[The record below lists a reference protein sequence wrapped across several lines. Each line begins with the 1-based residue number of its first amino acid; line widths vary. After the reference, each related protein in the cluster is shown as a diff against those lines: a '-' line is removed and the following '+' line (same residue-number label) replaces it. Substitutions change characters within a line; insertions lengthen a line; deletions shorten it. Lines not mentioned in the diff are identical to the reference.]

1 MKHLLSILFLL
12 LAFVGIAQEDEK
24 KPAVKKPAFKI
35 VKDTII
41 LDGKKT
47 VMTDTI
53 YFDTKNEI
61 KRTTDDILPELDST
75 KIALDGQKIL
85 TKVNESYD
93 LRDNKMAAK
102 IDSLWLRELGG
113 SDLFDT
119 IHNEITELKYDPV
132 VFQDLPTDTL
142 KARLERLNAKTPF
155 NIAYNP
161 SLESVIRRFLKRRKK
176 SMERLMKISQY
187 YFPMFEQELDNYDI
201 PLEVKYL
208 AIVESALNPR
218 ARSRVGATG
227 LWQFMYQTGKQY
239 DLNVNSYVDDRSD
252 PIKSTKAACQYLASL
267 YKIFGDWDLALAAY
281 NSGPGN
287 VSKAIR
293 RSGGYENYWNIRS
306 NLPRETAG
314 YLPAFLAT
322 MYIFEYA
329 DEHGFQVDKIE
340 VPHFATDTIHVK
352 QLLTFDQ
359 ISEVLNVKV
368 EDLQFFNPSYKLDI
382 IPHIKGREYTL
393 RLPVQDI
400 GRFVNNEEAIYGLAK
415 EELAKREK
423 PLPQLFEMNK
433 RTRYRV
439 KSGDYLGKI
448 ARRFGVRVSDLKRW
462 NGLRSNRLRIG
473 QRLTVYPKKP
483 GFATKKP
490 SKKKKNT
497 GNAKTYIVKS
507 GDSLWSI
514 AQKFPGVSVKNIK
527 KWNDISGNKLKPG
540 MTLQVSKNK

>member
-1 MKHLLSILFLL
+1 MKYLASIVFLL
-12 LAFVGIAQEDEK
+12 LASVGIAQEDEK

-47 VMTDTI
+47 IMTDTI
-53 YFDTKNEI
+53 YLDTKNEI
-61 KRTTDDILPELDST
+61 KRTFDDTLPELDST
-75 KIALDGQKIL
+75 KTALEGFNGLNQE
-85 TKVNESYD
+85 NESYK
-93 LRDNKMAAK
+93 LLDNQMAVK

-113 SDLFDT
+113 AELFDT
-119 IHNEITELKYDPV
+119 IHKEITELKYDPV
-132 VFQDLPTDTL
+132 VYQELPTDTL
-142 KARLERLNAKTPF
+142 KARLARLNTKTPF
-155 NIAYNP
+155 NIEYNP

-187 YFPMFEQELDNYDI
+187 YFPMFEQELDNYNI

-239 DLNVNSYVDDRSD
+239 DLNVSSYVDERSD
-252 PIKSTKAACQYLASL
+252 PEKSTKAACQYLASL

-293 RSGGYENYWNIRS
+293 RSGGYVNYWNIRP

-329 DEHGFQVDKIE
+329 EEHGFQPEKIE
-340 VPHFATDTIHVK
+340 VPHFATDTIRVK

-382 IPHIKGREYTL
+382 IPHIKGRNYTL
-393 RLPVQDI
+393 RLPVQEV
-400 GRFVNNEEAIYGLAK
+400 GKFVNNEDAIYALAK

-423 PLPQLFEMNK
+423 PLPQLFEMDK

-439 KSGDYLGKI
+439 RKGDYLGKI

-473 QRLTVYPKKP
+473 QRLTVYPRKP

-490 SKKKKNT
+490 SKSKKNKS
-497 GNAKTYIVKS
+497 NAKTYTVKS

-514 AQKFPGVSVKNIK
+514 SQKFPGVSVKNIK

-540 MTLQVSKNK
+540 MKLRVSKK

>member
-1 MKHLLSILFLL
+1 MKYLFSIVFLC
-12 LAFVGIAQEDEK
+12 LASVGNAQEDKK
-24 KPAVKKPAFKI
+24 KPAKEKPAFKI
-35 VKDTII
+35 IKDTII

-61 KRTTDDILPELDST
+61 KRTASEILPEMDST
-75 KIALDGQKIL
+75 TIMLDGRKEL
-85 TKVNESYD
+85 TKIEEKYE
-93 LRDNKMAAK
+93 LQDNKFAAK

-113 SDLFDT
+113 ADLFDT
-119 IHNEITELKYDPV
+119 IHKEISELKYDPV
-132 VFQDLPTDTL
+132 VYQELPTDTL

-155 NIAYNP
+155 NIEYNP

-176 SMERLMKISQY
+176 SMERLMKVSQY

-227 LWQFMYQTGKQY
+227 LWQFMYRTGKEY
-239 DLNVNSYVDDRSD
+239 DLNVSSYVDERSD
-252 PIKSTKAACQYLASL
+252 PEKSTKAACKYLASL
-267 YKIFGDWDLALAAY
+267 YRIFGDWDLALAAY

-293 RSGGYENYWNIRS
+293 RSGGYENYWNIRK

-329 DEHGFQVDKIE
+329 DEHGFQVEKIE
-340 VPHFATDTIHVK
+340 VPHFATDTIRVK
-352 QLLTFDQ
+352 EILTFDQ

-382 IPHIKGREYTL
+382 IPNVKGRNYSL
-393 RLPVQDI
+393 RLPVQEV
-400 GRFVNNEEAIYGLAK
+400 GKFVNNEEAIYALAK

-423 PLPQLFEMNK
+423 PLPQLFEMDK

-483 GFATKKP
+483 GFAVKK
-490 SKKKKNT
+490 SNKKKKNT
-497 GNAKTYIVKS
+497 GIGKTYVVKS

-540 MTLQVSKNK
+540 MTLQVSKK

>member
-1 MKHLLSILFLL
+1 LT
-12 LAFVGIAQEDEK
+12 FVATAQEEEK
-24 KPAVKKPAFKI
+24 KSTKETPAFKI

-47 VMTDTI
+47 IMTDTI

-61 KRTTDDILPELDST
+61 KRTADEVLPQLDSLKT
-75 KIALDGQKIL
+75 AIVGKDSL
-85 TKVNESYD
+85 TKVNERYQ
-93 LRDNKMAAK
+93 LLDNEMAAK

-113 SDLFDT
+113 AELFDT
-119 IHNEITELKYDPV
+119 IHKEISELKYEPV
-132 VFQDLPTDTL
+132 VYQELPTDTL
-142 KARLERLNAKTPF
+142 KARLARLNAKTPF
-155 NIAYNP
+155 NIEYNP

-187 YFPMFEQELDNYDI
+187 YFPMFEQELDNYNI

-227 LWQFMYQTGKQY
+227 LWQFMYQTGKLY
-239 DLNVNSYVDDRSD
+239 DLNVNSYVDDRQD
-252 PIKSTKAACQYLASL
+252 PIKSTTAACKYLAKL
-267 YKIFGDWDLALAAY
+267 YQIFGDWDLALAAY

-293 RSGGYENYWNIRS
+293 RSGGYVNYWNIRP

-329 DEHGFQVDKIE
+329 EEHGFQVKNIE
-340 VPHFATDTIHVK
+340 VPHFATDTIRVK

-368 EDLQFFNPSYKLDI
+368 EDIQFFNPAYKLDI
-382 IPHIKGREYTL
+382 IPFIKGREYTL
-393 RLPVQDI
+393 RLPVQEV
-400 GRFVNNEEAIYGLAK
+400 GKFVNNEEAIYALAK

-423 PLPQLFEMNK
+423 PLPQLFEMDK

-439 KSGDYLGKI
+439 RKGDYLGKI
-448 ARRFGVRVSDLKRW
+448 ARKFGVRVSDLKRW

-473 QRLTVYPKKP
+473 QRLTVYPRKP
-483 GFATKKP
+483 GFAVKKP

-497 GNAKTYIVKS
+497 LKGKTYTVKS

-527 KWNDISGNKLKPG
+527 NWNDISGTKLKPG
-540 MTLQVSKNK
+540 MKLRVSK

>member
-1 MKHLLSILFLL
+1 MKYLFSIAFLL
-12 LAFVGIAQEDEK
+12 LAFVGTAQEDDK
-24 KPAVKKPAFKI
+24 KPAKEKLTFKI
-35 VKDTII
+35 IKDTII

-53 YFDTKNEI
+53 FLDTKNEI
-61 KRTTDDILPELDST
+61 KRSVDEVLPQLDST
-75 KIALDGQKIL
+75 KTALDGNKELNKI
-85 TKVNESYD
+85 NESYE
-93 LRDNKMAAK
+93 LLDNKKAAE

-113 SDLFDT
+113 VELFDT
-119 IHNEITELKYDPV
+119 IHKEISALKYEPV

-155 NIAYNP
+155 NIEYNP
-161 SLESVIRRFLKRRKK
+161 SLESVIRRFLKRHKK
-176 SMERLMKISQY
+176 SMERLMKKSQY
-187 YFPMFEQELDNYDI
+187 YFPMFEQELDNYNI

-208 AIVESALNPR
+208 AIVESALNPK

-239 DLNVNSYVDDRSD
+239 DLNVSSYVDERSD
-252 PIKSTKAACQYLASL
+252 PEKSTKAACQYLASL

-293 RSGGYENYWNIRS
+293 RSGGYENYWNIRK

-329 DEHGFQVDKIE
+329 DEHGFQVEKIE
-340 VPHFATDTIHVK
+340 IPHFATDTIQVK

-382 IPHIKGREYTL
+382 IPHIKGRNYTL
-393 RLPVQDI
+393 RLPVKEV
-400 GRFVNNEEAIYGLAK
+400 GKFVNNEEAIYALAK
-415 EELAKREK
+415 KELAKREK
-423 PLPQLFEMNK
+423 PLPQLFEMEK

-439 KSGDYLGKI
+439 RQGDYLGKI
-448 ARRFGVRVSDLKRW
+448 ARKFGVRVSDLKRW

-473 QRLTVYPKKP
+473 QRLTVYPRKP
-483 GFATKKP
+483 GFANKKA
-490 SKKKKNT
+490 SKQKKNIK
-497 GNAKTYIVKS
+497 NAKTYVVKS

-514 AQKFPGVSVKNIK
+514 AQKFPGISVKNIK

-540 MTLQVSKNK
+540 MTLRVSKK

>member
-1 MKHLLSILFLL
+1 MKYLFSIAFFLI
-12 LAFVGIAQEDEK
+12 AFTGIAQEENK
-24 KPAVKKPAFKI
+24 KPKKEKPRFKI

-47 VMTDTI
+47 VMIDTI
-53 YFDTKNEI
+53 YFDKKNTI
-61 KRTTDDILPELDST
+61 KRDVDEVLPDIDSLTGEINENHDLT
-75 KIALDGQKIL
+75 KI
-85 TKVNESYD
+85 NESYQLQD
-93 LRDNKMAAK
+93 HKMAAT
-102 IDSLWLRELGG
+102 IDSLWLRELGD

-119 IHNEITELKYDPV
+119 IHNEITELNYDPV
-132 VFQDLPTDTL
+132 VYQELSTDTL
-142 KARLERLNAKTPF
+142 KARLDRLNSKTPF
-155 NIAYNP
+155 NIEYNP
-161 SLESVIRRFLKRRKK
+161 SLESVIRRFLKRRKT
-176 SMERLMKISQY
+176 SMEKLMKISQY
-187 YFPMFEQELDNYDI
+187 YFPMFEQELANYNI
-201 PLEVKYL
+201 PLEIKYL

-227 LWQFMYQTGKQY
+227 LWQFMYQTGKQF
-239 DLNVNSYVDDRSD
+239 DLDVNSYVDERSD
-252 PIKSTKAACQYLASL
+252 PVKSTKAACEYLASL

-329 DEHGFQVDKIE
+329 KEHGFQVEKIE
-340 VPHFATDTIHVK
+340 VPHFATDTIRVK
-352 QLLTFDQ
+352 ELLSFDH

-382 IPHIKGREYTL
+382 IPHIKGRNYTL
-393 RLPVQDI
+393 RLPVQEV
-400 GRFVNNEEAIYGLAK
+400 GKFVNNEDAIYSLAR

-423 PLPQLFEMNK
+423 PLPQLFEMDK

-439 KSGDYLGKI
+439 RSGDYLGKI
-448 ARRFGVRVSDLKRW
+448 ARKFGVRVSDLKRW
-462 NGLRSNRLRIG
+462 NGLRSNKLKIG
-473 QRLTVYPKKP
+473 QRLIIYPKKP

-490 SKKKKNT
+490 IENKKNT
-497 GNAKTYIVKS
+497 ENAKTYTVKS

-514 AQKFPGVSVKNIK
+514 AQKFPGVSVSNIK
-527 KWNDISGNKLKPG
+527 NWNDISGNKLKPG
-540 MTLQVSKNK
+540 MTLRVSKK

>member
-1 MKHLLSILFLL
+1 MKYLVSILFLL
-12 LAFVGIAQEDEK
+12 CAFAGMAQEVEK
-24 KPAVKKPAFKI
+24 KPAIKKPTFKI
-35 VKDTII
+35 IKDTII

-53 YFDTKNEI
+53 YLDTQNEI
-61 KRTTDDILPELDST
+61 KRSADEVLPQLDSVQT
-75 KIALDGQKIL
+75 VLNGKDSLN
-85 TKVNESYD
+85 KVNETYK
-93 LRDNKMAAK
+93 LLDNEMAAK

-113 SDLFDT
+113 SELFDT
-119 IHNEITELKYDPV
+119 IHKEISELKYEPV
-132 VFQDLPTDTL
+132 VYQELPTDTL
-142 KARLERLNAKTPF
+142 KARLARLNAKTPF
-155 NIAYNP
+155 NIEYNP

-187 YFPMFEQELDNYDI
+187 YFPMFEQELDNYNI

-239 DLNVNSYVDDRSD
+239 DLNVSSYVDERSD
-252 PIKSTKAACQYLASL
+252 PEKSTTAACKYLASL

-293 RSGGYENYWNIRS
+293 RSGGYVNYWNIRP

-329 DEHGFQVDKIE
+329 DEHGFQVENIE
-340 VPHFATDTIHVK
+340 VPQFATDTIRVK

-368 EDLQFFNPSYKLDI
+368 EDIQFFNPAYKLDI
-382 IPHIKGREYTL
+382 IPHIKGRNYTL
-393 RLPVQDI
+393 RLPVQEV
-400 GRFVNNEEAIYGLAK
+400 GKFVNNEAAIYNLAK

-423 PLPQLFEMNK
+423 PLPQLFEMDK

-439 KSGDYLGKI
+439 RQGDYLGKI
-448 ARRFGVRVSDLKRW
+448 ARRFGVRVSDIKRW

-473 QRLTVYPKKP
+473 QRLTIYPKKP
-483 GFATKKP
+483 GFAAKKSTKN
-490 SKKKKNT
+490 KKNT
-497 GNAKTYIVKS
+497 GNAKTYTVKA

-514 AQKFPGVSVKNIK
+514 AQKFPGVSVKNIQN
-527 KWNDISGNKLKPG
+527 WNDISGNKLKPG
-540 MTLQVSKNK
+540 MKLKVSTK